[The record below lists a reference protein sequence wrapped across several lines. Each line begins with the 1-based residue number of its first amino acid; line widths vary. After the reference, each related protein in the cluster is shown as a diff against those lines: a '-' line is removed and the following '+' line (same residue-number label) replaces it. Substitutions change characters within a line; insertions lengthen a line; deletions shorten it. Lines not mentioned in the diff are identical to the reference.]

1 MTTTQ
6 STEVPTKAAIPPATS
21 TAVRVQNAVI
31 KYGFIFVTV
40 ALFAYFALSEGSFRE
55 SATLL
60 DTLRYVSVAAILG
73 LGVTLTMAVGGM
85 DMSVGA
91 VAGLGVSVAA
101 HTMVVLNQVGAV
113 AILAVIAAG
122 ALAGLL
128 NALLIVVLKI
138 PDMLATL
145 GTMFVIQGTKLILV
159 DGQSITPGMT
169 LDDGT
174 TAPGKFTDGFLR
186 IDRGTV
192 LGIPISVL
200 IFGALTIA
208 AWVFLA
214 RTRWGR
220 VLYAIGAN
228 PEASRLAGIRVGAYR
243 ALAYVLSGV
252 LASIGGLI
260 LASRIGHLATAGGGR
275 GGPRRHLRPRPGPPQ
290 RLGHG
295 PRRRPHRHHHHRPDH
310 QGPAVL
316 HPGRRRGRGPH
327 PRPGLQLHPVQA
339 PYRIRKFEEFVR
351 WATASWRPT
360 TSPATCA
367 SGGTGTTGP
376 TSASARCRTAT

>member
-1 MTTTQ
+1 MTTTR
-6 STEVPTKAAIPPATS
+6 STPVKTAAPSPLAAGPRI
-21 TAVRVQNAVI
+21 QNAVI

-40 ALFAYFALSEGSFRE
+40 TLFAYFALSEPSFRE
-55 SATLL
+55 AATLL

-91 VAGLGVSVAA
+91 VAGLGVTVAA
-101 HTMVVLNQVGAV
+101 KTMVTYNQVGTV
-113 AILAVIAAG
+113 AILAVVAAG
-122 ALAGLL
+122 ALVGLL

-145 GTMFVIQGTKLILV
+145 GTLFVIQGTKLVLV

-169 LDDGT
+169 RSDGT
-174 TAPGKFTDGFLR
+174 TAPGRFTEGFLR

-192 LGIPISVL
+192 LGIPLSVL
-200 IFGALTIA
+200 IFGVLTVV

-228 PEASRLAGIRVGAYR
+228 PEAARLAGIRVGAYR

-252 LASIGGLI
+252 LASTGGLI
-260 LASRIGHLATAGGGR
+260 LASRIGQGDVSAGTSQLLEAVAVALVGTSVLGR
-275 GGPRRHLRPRPGPPQ
+275 GRPNVWGTA
-290 RLGHG
+290 LG
-295 PRRRPHRHHHHRPDH
+295 
-310 QGPAVL
+310 AVL
-316 HPGRRRGRGPH
+316 IG
-327 PRPGLQLHPVQA
+327 
-339 PYRIRKFEEFVR
+339 II
-351 WATASWRPT
+351 
-360 TSPATCA
+360 
-367 SGGTGTTGP
+367 TTGLTIKGLP
-376 TSASARCRTAT
+376 YYTQDVVEGAVLILALVFSFTLSKRRTA

>member
-1 MTTTQ
+1 MTTTR
-6 STEVPTKAAIPPATS
+6 STPVKTAALSPLAAGPRI
-21 TAVRVQNAVI
+21 QNAVI

-40 ALFAYFALSEGSFRE
+40 TLFAYFALSEPSFRE
-55 SATLL
+55 AATLL

-91 VAGLGVSVAA
+91 VAGLGVTVAA
-101 HTMVVLNQVGAV
+101 KTMVTYNQVGTV
-113 AILAVIAAG
+113 AILAVVVAG

-128 NALLIVVLKI
+128 NALLIVGLKI

-169 LDDGT
+169 QSDGT
-174 TAPGKFTDGFLR
+174 TAPGSFTEGFLR

-192 LGIPISVL
+192 LGIPVSVL
-200 IFGALTIA
+200 IFGALTVA

-214 RTRWGR
+214 RTCWGR

-252 LASIGGLI
+252 LASTGGLI
-260 LASRIGHLATAGGGR
+260 LASRIGQGDVSAGTSQLLEAVAVALVGTSVLGR
-275 GGPRRHLRPRPGPPQ
+275 GRPNVWGTA
-290 RLGHG
+290 LG
-295 PRRRPHRHHHHRPDH
+295 
-310 QGPAVL
+310 AVL
-316 HPGRRRGRGPH
+316 IG
-327 PRPGLQLHPVQA
+327 
-339 PYRIRKFEEFVR
+339 II
-351 WATASWRPT
+351 
-360 TSPATCA
+360 
-367 SGGTGTTGP
+367 TTGLTIKGLP
-376 TSASARCRTAT
+376 YYTQDVVEGAVLILALVFSFTLSKRRTA

>member
-1 MTTTQ
+1 MTTQQ
-6 STEVPTKAAIPPATS
+6 STEVPVKAALPPAAG

-40 ALFAYFALSEGSFRE
+40 ALFLYFALSEGSFRE

-101 HTMVVLNQVGAV
+101 QTMVIHNQIGPV
-113 AILAVIAAG
+113 AIIAVLAAG

-145 GTMFVIQGTKLILV
+145 GTMFVIQGGKLILV

-169 LDDGT
+169 MSDGS
-174 TAPGKFTDGFLR
+174 TAPGKFTADFLK

-192 LGIPISVL
+192 LGIPVSVL
-200 IFGALTIA
+200 IFGGLTVA

-220 VLYAIGAN
+220 ILYAIGAN

-243 ALAYVLSGV
+243 ALAYVISGV
-252 LASIGGLI
+252 LASVGGLI
-260 LASRIGHLATAGGGR
+260 LASRIGQGDVSAGTSQLLEAVAVALVGTSVLGR
-275 GGPRRHLRPRPGPPQ
+275 GRPNVWGTA
-290 RLGHG
+290 LG
-295 PRRRPHRHHHHRPDH
+295 
-310 QGPAVL
+310 AVL
-316 HPGRRRGRGPH
+316 IG
-327 PRPGLQLHPVQA
+327 
-339 PYRIRKFEEFVR
+339 II
-351 WATASWRPT
+351 
-360 TSPATCA
+360 
-367 SGGTGTTGP
+367 TTGLTIKGLP
-376 TSASARCRTAT
+376 YYTQDVVEGAVLILALVFSFTLSKRRTA

>member
-6 STEVPTKAAIPPATS
+6 SAPAKTATPSTLAAAGPRI
-21 TAVRVQNAVI
+21 QNAVI

-40 ALFAYFALSEGSFRE
+40 TLFTYFALSEPSFRD

-91 VAGLGVSVAA
+91 VAGLGVTVAA
-101 HTMVVLNQVGAV
+101 KTMVTYNQVGVV
-113 AILAVIAAG
+113 AIIAVIVAG

-169 LDDGT
+169 QSDGT
-174 TAPGKFTDGFLR
+174 TAPGRFTEGFLR
-186 IDRGTV
+186 IDRGAI
-192 LGIPISVL
+192 LGIPISVV
-200 IFGALTIA
+200 IFGALTVI

-260 LASRIGHLATAGGGR
+260 LAARIGQGDVSAGTSQLLEAVAVALVGTSVLGR
-275 GGPRRHLRPRPGPPQ
+275 GRPNVWGTA
-290 RLGHG
+290 LG
-295 PRRRPHRHHHHRPDH
+295 
-310 QGPAVL
+310 AVL
-316 HPGRRRGRGPH
+316 IG
-327 PRPGLQLHPVQA
+327 
-339 PYRIRKFEEFVR
+339 II
-351 WATASWRPT
+351 
-360 TSPATCA
+360 
-367 SGGTGTTGP
+367 TTGLTIKGLP
-376 TSASARCRTAT
+376 YYTQDVVEGAVLILALIFSFTLSKRRTA

>member
-6 STEVPTKAAIPPATS
+6 SPEAAPKATAAPAVS
-21 TAVRVQNAVI
+21 TAVLVQNAVI

-40 ALFAYFALSEGSFRE
+40 ALFLYFALSEGSFRE

-91 VAGLGVSVAA
+91 VAGLGVTVAA
-101 HTMVVLNQVGAV
+101 KTMVTYNQVGTV

-128 NALLIVVLKI
+128 NALLIVVMKI

-159 DGQSITPGMT
+159 DGQSISAGMT
-169 LDDGT
+169 QSDGT

-186 IDRGTV
+186 IDRGTL
-192 LGIPISVL
+192 LGIPVSVV
-200 IFGALTIA
+200 IFGALTVV

-260 LASRIGHLATAGGGR
+260 LASRIGQGDVSAGTSQLLEAVAVALVGTSVLGR
-275 GGPRRHLRPRPGPPQ
+275 GRPNVWGTA
-290 RLGHG
+290 LG
-295 PRRRPHRHHHHRPDH
+295 
-310 QGPAVL
+310 AVL
-316 HPGRRRGRGPH
+316 IG
-327 PRPGLQLHPVQA
+327 
-339 PYRIRKFEEFVR
+339 II
-351 WATASWRPT
+351 
-360 TSPATCA
+360 
-367 SGGTGTTGP
+367 TTGLTIKGLP
-376 TSASARCRTAT
+376 YYTQDVVEGAVLILALVFSFTLSKRRTA

>member
-6 STEVPTKAAIPPATS
+6 SAPAKTATPSTPAAAGPRI
-21 TAVRVQNAVI
+21 QNAVI

-40 ALFAYFALSEGSFRE
+40 TLFTYFALSEPSFRD

-91 VAGLGVSVAA
+91 VAGLGVTVAA
-101 HTMVVLNQVGAV
+101 KTMVTYNQVGVV
-113 AILAVIAAG
+113 AIIAVIVAG

-169 LDDGT
+169 QSDGT
-174 TAPGKFTDGFLR
+174 TAPGRFTEGFLR
-186 IDRGTV
+186 IDRGTI
-192 LGIPISVL
+192 LGIPISVV
-200 IFGALTIA
+200 IFGALTVV

-260 LASRIGHLATAGGGR
+260 LAARIGQGDVSAGTSQLLEAVAVALVGTSVLGR
-275 GGPRRHLRPRPGPPQ
+275 GRPNVWGTA
-290 RLGHG
+290 LG
-295 PRRRPHRHHHHRPDH
+295 
-310 QGPAVL
+310 AVL
-316 HPGRRRGRGPH
+316 IG
-327 PRPGLQLHPVQA
+327 
-339 PYRIRKFEEFVR
+339 II
-351 WATASWRPT
+351 
-360 TSPATCA
+360 
-367 SGGTGTTGP
+367 TTGLTIKGLP
-376 TSASARCRTAT
+376 YYTQDVVEGAVLILALVFSFTLSKRRTA

>member
-6 STEVPTKAAIPPATS
+6 SSEAAPKALAPPAVS
-21 TAVRVQNAVI
+21 TAVLVQNAVI

-40 ALFAYFALSEGSFRE
+40 ALFLYFALSEGSFRE
-55 SATLL
+55 SATML

-91 VAGLGVSVAA
+91 VAGLGVTVAA
-101 HTMVVLNQVGAV
+101 KTMVTYNQVGTV

-128 NALLIVVLKI
+128 NALLIVVMKI

-159 DGQSITPGMT
+159 DGQSISAGMT
-169 LDDGT
+169 ESDGS

-186 IDRGTV
+186 IDRGTL

-200 IFGALTIA
+200 IFGALTVI

-220 VLYAIGAN
+220 ILYAIGAN

-260 LASRIGHLATAGGGR
+260 LASRIGQGDVSAGTSQLLEAVAVALVGTSVLGR
-275 GGPRRHLRPRPGPPQ
+275 GRPNVWGTAI
-290 RLGHG
+290 G
-295 PRRRPHRHHHHRPDH
+295 
-310 QGPAVL
+310 AVL
-316 HPGRRRGRGPH
+316 IG
-327 PRPGLQLHPVQA
+327 
-339 PYRIRKFEEFVR
+339 II
-351 WATASWRPT
+351 
-360 TSPATCA
+360 
-367 SGGTGTTGP
+367 TTGLTIKGLP
-376 TSASARCRTAT
+376 YYTQDVVEGAVLILALVFSFTLSKRRTA

>member
-6 STEVPTKAAIPPATS
+6 STTVPTAAPSVPA
-21 TAVRVQNAVI
+21 VGHRIQNAVI

-40 ALFAYFALSEGSFRE
+40 TLFAYFAISEPSFRD

-60 DTLRYVSVAAILG
+60 DTLRYVSVAAVLG

-91 VAGLGVSVAA
+91 VAGLGVTVAA
-101 HTMVVLNQVGAV
+101 KTMVTYNQVGTV
-113 AILAVIAAG
+113 AILAVVAAG

-169 LDDGT
+169 QSDGT
-174 TAPGKFTDGFLR
+174 TAPGRFTEGFLR
-186 IDRGTV
+186 IDRGTF
-192 LGIPISVL
+192 LGVPVSVL
-200 IFGALTIA
+200 IFGALTVV

-228 PEASRLAGIRVGAYR
+228 PEAARLAGIRVGAYR

-252 LASIGGLI
+252 LASVGGLI
-260 LASRIGHLATAGGGR
+260 LASRIGQGDVSAGTSQLLEAVAVALVGTSVLGR
-275 GGPRRHLRPRPGPPQ
+275 GRPNVWGTA
-290 RLGHG
+290 LG
-295 PRRRPHRHHHHRPDH
+295 
-310 QGPAVL
+310 AVL
-316 HPGRRRGRGPH
+316 IG
-327 PRPGLQLHPVQA
+327 
-339 PYRIRKFEEFVR
+339 II
-351 WATASWRPT
+351 
-360 TSPATCA
+360 
-367 SGGTGTTGP
+367 TTGLTIEGLP
-376 TSASARCRTAT
+376 YYTQDVVEGAVLILALVFSFTLSKRRTA

>member
-6 STEVPTKAAIPPATS
+6 SPEAAPKAAAPAVS
-21 TAVRVQNAVI
+21 TAVLVQNAVI

-40 ALFAYFALSEGSFRE
+40 ALFLYFALSEGSFRE

-73 LGVTLTMAVGGM
+73 LGVTVTMAVGGM

-91 VAGLGVSVAA
+91 VAGLGVTVAA
-101 HTMVVLNQVGAV
+101 KTMVTYNQVGTV

-128 NALLIVVLKI
+128 NALLIVVMKI

-159 DGQSITPGMT
+159 DGQSISAGMT
-169 LDDGT
+169 QSDGT

-186 IDRGTV
+186 IDRGTM

-200 IFGALTIA
+200 IFGALTVI

-260 LASRIGHLATAGGGR
+260 LASRIGQGDVSAGTSQLLEAVAVALVGTSVLGR
-275 GGPRRHLRPRPGPPQ
+275 GRPNVWGTA
-290 RLGHG
+290 LG
-295 PRRRPHRHHHHRPDH
+295 
-310 QGPAVL
+310 AVL
-316 HPGRRRGRGPH
+316 IG
-327 PRPGLQLHPVQA
+327 
-339 PYRIRKFEEFVR
+339 II
-351 WATASWRPT
+351 
-360 TSPATCA
+360 
-367 SGGTGTTGP
+367 TTGLTIKGLP
-376 TSASARCRTAT
+376 YYTQDVVEGAVLILALVFSFTLSKRRTA

>member
-6 STEVPTKAAIPPATS
+6 STPVRAATPSAPA
-21 TAVRVQNAVI
+21 VGHRIQNAVI

-40 ALFAYFALSEGSFRE
+40 TLFAYFAISEPSFRD

-85 DMSVGA
+85 DMSVGS
-91 VAGLGVSVAA
+91 VAGLGVTVAA
-101 HTMVVLNQVGAV
+101 KTMVTYNQVGMV
-113 AILAVIAAG
+113 AILAVVAAG
-122 ALAGLL
+122 ALVGLL

-145 GTMFVIQGTKLILV
+145 GTLFVIQGTKLVLV

-169 LDDGT
+169 QSDGT
-174 TAPGKFTDGFLR
+174 TAPGRFTAGFLR
-186 IDRGTV
+186 IDRGTI

-200 IFGALTIA
+200 IFGGLTVI

-252 LASIGGLI
+252 LASTGGLI
-260 LASRIGHLATAGGGR
+260 LASRIGQGDVSAGTSQLLEAVAVALVGTSVLGR
-275 GGPRRHLRPRPGPPQ
+275 GRPNVWGTA
-290 RLGHG
+290 LG
-295 PRRRPHRHHHHRPDH
+295 
-310 QGPAVL
+310 AVL
-316 HPGRRRGRGPH
+316 IG
-327 PRPGLQLHPVQA
+327 
-339 PYRIRKFEEFVR
+339 II
-351 WATASWRPT
+351 
-360 TSPATCA
+360 
-367 SGGTGTTGP
+367 TTGLTIKGLP
-376 TSASARCRTAT
+376 YYTQDVVEGAVLILALVFSFTLSKRRTA

>member
-6 STEVPTKAAIPPATS
+6 STPARAATPSAPAVGHRIQS
-21 TAVRVQNAVI
+21 AVI
-31 KYGFIFVTV
+31 KYGFVFVTV
-40 ALFAYFALSEGSFRE
+40 TLFTYFAISEPSFRD

-91 VAGLGVSVAA
+91 VAGLGVTVAA
-101 HTMVVLNQVGAV
+101 KTMVTYNQVGTV
-113 AILAVIAAG
+113 AILAVVAAG

-169 LDDGT
+169 RSDGT
-174 TAPGKFTDGFLR
+174 TAPGRFTEGFLR
-186 IDRGTV
+186 IDRGTL
-192 LGIPISVL
+192 LGVPVSVL
-200 IFGALTIA
+200 IFGALTVV

-260 LASRIGHLATAGGGR
+260 LASRIGQGDVSAGTSQLLEAVAVALVGTSVLGR
-275 GGPRRHLRPRPGPPQ
+275 GRPNVWGTA
-290 RLGHG
+290 LG
-295 PRRRPHRHHHHRPDH
+295 
-310 QGPAVL
+310 AVL
-316 HPGRRRGRGPH
+316 IG
-327 PRPGLQLHPVQA
+327 
-339 PYRIRKFEEFVR
+339 II
-351 WATASWRPT
+351 
-360 TSPATCA
+360 
-367 SGGTGTTGP
+367 TTGLTIKGLP
-376 TSASARCRTAT
+376 YYTQDVVEGAVLILALVFSFTLSKRRTA

>member
-6 STEVPTKAAIPPATS
+6 SAAPAKTATPS
-21 TAVRVQNAVI
+21 TRAAAGPRIQNAVI

-40 ALFAYFALSEGSFRE
+40 TLFAYFALSEPSFRD
-55 SATLL
+55 SATIL

-91 VAGLGVSVAA
+91 VAGLGVTVAA
-101 HTMVVLNQVGAV
+101 KTMVTYNQVGVV
-113 AILAVIAAG
+113 AIIAVIVAG

-169 LDDGT
+169 QSDGT
-174 TAPGKFTDGFLR
+174 TAPGRFTDGFLR
-186 IDRGTV
+186 IDRGTI
-192 LGIPISVL
+192 LGIPVSVV
-200 IFGALTIA
+200 IFGALTVV
-208 AWVFLA
+208 AWIFLA

-260 LASRIGHLATAGGGR
+260 LAARIGQGDVSAGTSQLLEAVAVALVGTSVLGR
-275 GGPRRHLRPRPGPPQ
+275 GRPNVWGTA
-290 RLGHG
+290 LG
-295 PRRRPHRHHHHRPDH
+295 
-310 QGPAVL
+310 AVL
-316 HPGRRRGRGPH
+316 IG
-327 PRPGLQLHPVQA
+327 
-339 PYRIRKFEEFVR
+339 II
-351 WATASWRPT
+351 
-360 TSPATCA
+360 
-367 SGGTGTTGP
+367 TTGLTIKGLP
-376 TSASARCRTAT
+376 YYTQDVVEGAVLILALVFSFTLSKRRTA

>member
-6 STEVPTKAAIPPATS
+6 SAPVKTATPSTPAIGP
-21 TAVRVQNAVI
+21 RIQNAVI

-40 ALFAYFALSEGSFRE
+40 TLFAYFALSEPSFRD

-91 VAGLGVSVAA
+91 VAGLGVTVAA
-101 HTMVVLNQVGAV
+101 KTMVTYNQVGVV
-113 AILAVIAAG
+113 AIIAVIVAG

-128 NALLIVVLKI
+128 NALLIVGLKI

-169 LDDGT
+169 QSDGT
-174 TAPGKFTDGFLR
+174 TAPGRFTEGFLR
-186 IDRGTV
+186 IDRGTI
-192 LGIPISVL
+192 LGIPVSVVV
-200 IFGALTIA
+200 FGVLTVV

-252 LASIGGLI
+252 LASVGGLI
-260 LASRIGHLATAGGGR
+260 LAARIGQGDVSAGTSQLLEAVAVALVGTSVLGR
-275 GGPRRHLRPRPGPPQ
+275 GRPNVWGTA
-290 RLGHG
+290 LG
-295 PRRRPHRHHHHRPDH
+295 
-310 QGPAVL
+310 AVL
-316 HPGRRRGRGPH
+316 IG
-327 PRPGLQLHPVQA
+327 
-339 PYRIRKFEEFVR
+339 II
-351 WATASWRPT
+351 
-360 TSPATCA
+360 
-367 SGGTGTTGP
+367 TTGLTIKGLP
-376 TSASARCRTAT
+376 YYTQDVVEGAVLILALVFSFTLSKRRTA

>member
-6 STEVPTKAAIPPATS
+6 SPEAPTKTATPRRAP
-21 TAVRVQNAVI
+21 TAVLVQNAVI
-31 KYGFIFVTV
+31 QYGFVFVTV
-40 ALFAYFALSEGSFRE
+40 TLFAYFALSEPSFRE
-55 SATLL
+55 AATLL

-91 VAGLGVSVAA
+91 VAGLGVTVAA
-101 HTMVVLNQVGAV
+101 KTMVTYNQVGTV

-128 NALLIVVLKI
+128 NALLIVVMKI

-159 DGQSITPGMT
+159 DGQSISAGMT
-169 LDDGT
+169 QSDGT
-174 TAPGKFTDGFLR
+174 TAPGRFTAGFLR
-186 IDRGTV
+186 IDRGTL
-192 LGIPISVL
+192 LGVPVSVL
-200 IFGALTIA
+200 IFGALTVV

-252 LASIGGLI
+252 LASVGGLI
-260 LASRIGHLATAGGGR
+260 LASRIGQGDVSAGTSQLLEAVAVALVGTSVLGR
-275 GGPRRHLRPRPGPPQ
+275 GRPNVWGTA
-290 RLGHG
+290 LG
-295 PRRRPHRHHHHRPDH
+295 
-310 QGPAVL
+310 AVL
-316 HPGRRRGRGPH
+316 IG
-327 PRPGLQLHPVQA
+327 
-339 PYRIRKFEEFVR
+339 II
-351 WATASWRPT
+351 
-360 TSPATCA
+360 
-367 SGGTGTTGP
+367 TTGLTIKGLP
-376 TSASARCRTAT
+376 YYTQDVVEGAVLILALVFSFTLSKRRTA

>member
-1 MTTTQ
+1 MTTTH
-6 STEVPTKAAIPPATS
+6 STEVPTKAALPPATS
-21 TAVRVQNAVI
+21 TAVRVQNVVI
-31 KYGFIFVTV
+31 KYGFILVTV
-40 ALFAYFALSEGSFRE
+40 VLFLYFALSEGSFRE

-101 HTMVVLNQVGAV
+101 QTMVVHNQVGTV
-113 AILAVIAAG
+113 AILAVLAAG

-145 GTMFVIQGTKLILV
+145 GTMFVIQGGKLILV

-169 LDDGT
+169 MSDGS
-174 TAPGKFTDGFLR
+174 TAPGRFTDGFLR

-192 LGIPISVL
+192 LGVPVSVL
-200 IFGALTIA
+200 IFGGLTVL

-220 VLYAIGAN
+220 ILYAIGAN

-243 ALAYVLSGV
+243 ALAYVISGV
-252 LASIGGLI
+252 LASVGGLI
-260 LASRIGHLATAGGGR
+260 LASRIGQGDVSAGTSQLLEAVAVALVGTSVLGR
-275 GGPRRHLRPRPGPPQ
+275 GRPNVWGTA
-290 RLGHG
+290 LG
-295 PRRRPHRHHHHRPDH
+295 
-310 QGPAVL
+310 AVL
-316 HPGRRRGRGPH
+316 IG
-327 PRPGLQLHPVQA
+327 
-339 PYRIRKFEEFVR
+339 II
-351 WATASWRPT
+351 
-360 TSPATCA
+360 
-367 SGGTGTTGP
+367 TTGLTIKGLP
-376 TSASARCRTAT
+376 YYTQDVVEGAVLILALVFSFTLSKRRTS

>member
-6 STEVPTKAAIPPATS
+6 STEVPTKAAIRPAAG

-40 ALFAYFALSEGSFRE
+40 ALFLYFALSEGSFRE

-101 HTMVVLNQVGAV
+101 QTMVVFNQVGTV
-113 AILAVIAAG
+113 AILAVLVAG

-145 GTMFVIQGTKLILV
+145 GTMFVIQGSKLILV

-169 LDDGT
+169 MSDGS
-174 TAPGKFTDGFLR
+174 TAPGRFTDGFLK

-192 LGIPISVL
+192 LGTPISVL
-200 IFGALTIA
+200 IFGGLTIA

-243 ALAYVLSGV
+243 ALAYVISGV
-252 LASIGGLI
+252 LASVGGLI
-260 LASRIGHLATAGGGR
+260 LASRIGQGDVSAGTSQLLEAVAVALVGTSVLGR
-275 GGPRRHLRPRPGPPQ
+275 GRPNVWGTA
-290 RLGHG
+290 LG
-295 PRRRPHRHHHHRPDH
+295 
-310 QGPAVL
+310 AVL
-316 HPGRRRGRGPH
+316 IG
-327 PRPGLQLHPVQA
+327 
-339 PYRIRKFEEFVR
+339 II
-351 WATASWRPT
+351 
-360 TSPATCA
+360 
-367 SGGTGTTGP
+367 TTGLTIKGLP
-376 TSASARCRTAT
+376 YYTQDVVEGAVLILALVFSFTLSKRRTA

>member
-1 MTTTQ
+1 MTTTKSAAPAKTAPP
-6 STEVPTKAAIPPATS
+6 STLVAAAGPRI
-21 TAVRVQNAVI
+21 QNAVI

-40 ALFAYFALSEGSFRE
+40 TLFAYFALSEPSFRD

-91 VAGLGVSVAA
+91 VAGLGVTVAA
-101 HTMVVLNQVGAV
+101 KTMVTYNQVGVV
-113 AILAVIAAG
+113 AIVAVIVAG

-169 LDDGT
+169 QSDGT
-174 TAPGKFTDGFLR
+174 TAPGKFTEGFLR
-186 IDRGTV
+186 IDRGTI
-192 LGIPISVL
+192 LGIPVSVV
-200 IFGALTIA
+200 IFGALTVL

-260 LASRIGHLATAGGGR
+260 LAARIGQGDVSAGTSQLLEAVAVALVGTSVLGSGRPNVWGTA
-275 GGPRRHLRPRPGPPQ
+275 
-290 RLGHG
+290 LG
-295 PRRRPHRHHHHRPDH
+295 
-310 QGPAVL
+310 AVL
-316 HPGRRRGRGPH
+316 IG
-327 PRPGLQLHPVQA
+327 
-339 PYRIRKFEEFVR
+339 II
-351 WATASWRPT
+351 
-360 TSPATCA
+360 
-367 SGGTGTTGP
+367 TTGLTIKGLP
-376 TSASARCRTAT
+376 YYTQDVVEGAVLILALVFSFTLSKRRTA

>member
-6 STEVPTKAAIPPATS
+6 SSEAAPKALAPPAVS
-21 TAVRVQNAVI
+21 TAVLVQNAVI

-40 ALFAYFALSEGSFRE
+40 ALFLYFALSEGSFRE
-55 SATLL
+55 SATML

-73 LGVTLTMAVGGM
+73 LGVTVTMAVGGM

-91 VAGLGVSVAA
+91 VAGLGVTVAA
-101 HTMVVLNQVGAV
+101 KTMVTYNQVGTV

-128 NALLIVVLKI
+128 NALLIVVMKI

-159 DGQSITPGMT
+159 DGQSISAGMT
-169 LDDGT
+169 ESDGS

-186 IDRGTV
+186 IDRGTM

-200 IFGALTIA
+200 IFGALTVI

-260 LASRIGHLATAGGGR
+260 LASRIGQGDVSAGTSQLLEAVAVALVGTSVLGR
-275 GGPRRHLRPRPGPPQ
+275 GRPNVWGTA
-290 RLGHG
+290 LG
-295 PRRRPHRHHHHRPDH
+295 
-310 QGPAVL
+310 AVL
-316 HPGRRRGRGPH
+316 IG
-327 PRPGLQLHPVQA
+327 
-339 PYRIRKFEEFVR
+339 II
-351 WATASWRPT
+351 
-360 TSPATCA
+360 
-367 SGGTGTTGP
+367 TTGLTIKGLP
-376 TSASARCRTAT
+376 YYTQDVVEGAVLILALVFSFTLSKRRTA

>member
-6 STEVPTKAAIPPATS
+6 TTGTPAT
-21 TAVRVQNAVI
+21 TAPRPATPTAARVQNAVI

-40 ALFAYFALSEGSFRE
+40 GLFLYFALSEGTFRE

-101 HTMVVLNQVGAV
+101 QTMVVHNQVGTV
-113 AILAVIAAG
+113 AIVAVLAAG

-145 GTMFVIQGTKLILV
+145 GVMFVIQGGKLILV
-159 DGQSITPGMT
+159 DGQSVTPGMT
-169 LDDGT
+169 MPDGT
-174 TAPGKFTDGFLR
+174 TAPGKFTAGFLR

-192 LGIPISVL
+192 LGIPVSVL
-200 IFGALTIA
+200 IFGALTVA
-208 AWVFLA
+208 AWIFLA

-228 PEASRLAGIRVGAYR
+228 AEASRLAGIRVGAYR
-243 ALAYVLSGV
+243 ALAYVISGV
-252 LASIGGLI
+252 LASVGGLI
-260 LASRIGHLATAGGGR
+260 LASRIGQGDVSAGTSQLLEAVAVALVGTSVLGR
-275 GGPRRHLRPRPGPPQ
+275 GRPNVWGTA
-290 RLGHG
+290 LG
-295 PRRRPHRHHHHRPDH
+295 
-310 QGPAVL
+310 AVL
-316 HPGRRRGRGPH
+316 IG
-327 PRPGLQLHPVQA
+327 
-339 PYRIRKFEEFVR
+339 II
-351 WATASWRPT
+351 
-360 TSPATCA
+360 
-367 SGGTGTTGP
+367 TTGLTIKGLP
-376 TSASARCRTAT
+376 YYTQDVVEGAVLILALVFSFTLSKRRTA

>member
-6 STEVPTKAAIPPATS
+6 STEVPTKAAIRPATS

-40 ALFAYFALSEGSFRE
+40 ALFLYFALSEGSFRE

-101 HTMVVLNQVGAV
+101 QTMVVFNQVGTV
-113 AILAVIAAG
+113 AILAVLVAG

-145 GTMFVIQGTKLILV
+145 GTMFVIQGSKLILV

-169 LDDGT
+169 MPDGS
-174 TAPGKFTDGFLR
+174 TAPGRFTDGFLK

-200 IFGALTIA
+200 IFGGLTIA

-228 PEASRLAGIRVGAYR
+228 PEAARLAGIRVGAYR
-243 ALAYVLSGV
+243 SLAYVISGV
-252 LASIGGLI
+252 LASVGGLI
-260 LASRIGHLATAGGGR
+260 LASRIGQGDVSAGTSQLLEAVAVALVGTSVLGR
-275 GGPRRHLRPRPGPPQ
+275 GRPNVWGTA
-290 RLGHG
+290 LG
-295 PRRRPHRHHHHRPDH
+295 
-310 QGPAVL
+310 AVL
-316 HPGRRRGRGPH
+316 IG
-327 PRPGLQLHPVQA
+327 
-339 PYRIRKFEEFVR
+339 II
-351 WATASWRPT
+351 
-360 TSPATCA
+360 
-367 SGGTGTTGP
+367 TTGLTIKGLP
-376 TSASARCRTAT
+376 YYTQDVVEGAVLILALVFSFTLSKRRTA

>member
-6 STEVPTKAAIPPATS
+6 SAPAKTATPSPLAAGPRIQS
-21 TAVRVQNAVI
+21 AVI

-40 ALFAYFALSEGSFRE
+40 TLFAYFAISEPSFRD

-91 VAGLGVSVAA
+91 VAGLGVTVAA
-101 HTMVVLNQVGAV
+101 KTMVSYNQVGVV

-169 LDDGT
+169 QSDGT
-174 TAPGKFTDGFLR
+174 TAPGRFTEGFLR
-186 IDRGTV
+186 IDRGTL
-192 LGIPISVL
+192 LGIPVSVL
-200 IFGALTIA
+200 IFGGLTVI

-228 PEASRLAGIRVGAYR
+228 PEAARLAGIRVGAYR

-260 LASRIGHLATAGGGR
+260 LAARIGQGDVSAGTSQLLEAVAVALVGTSVLGR
-275 GGPRRHLRPRPGPPQ
+275 GRPNVWGTA
-290 RLGHG
+290 LG
-295 PRRRPHRHHHHRPDH
+295 
-310 QGPAVL
+310 AVL
-316 HPGRRRGRGPH
+316 IG
-327 PRPGLQLHPVQA
+327 
-339 PYRIRKFEEFVR
+339 II
-351 WATASWRPT
+351 
-360 TSPATCA
+360 
-367 SGGTGTTGP
+367 TTGLTIKGLP
-376 TSASARCRTAT
+376 YYTQDVVEGAVLILALVFSFTLSKRRTA

>member
-6 STEVPTKAAIPPATS
+6 SAPVKTATPSTPAAGPRI
-21 TAVRVQNAVI
+21 QNAVI

-40 ALFAYFALSEGSFRE
+40 TLFTYFALSEPSFRD

-91 VAGLGVSVAA
+91 VAGLGVTVAA
-101 HTMVVLNQVGAV
+101 KTMVTYNQVGAV
-113 AILAVIAAG
+113 AIIAVIVAG

-128 NALLIVVLKI
+128 NALLIVGLKI

-169 LDDGT
+169 QSDGT
-174 TAPGKFTDGFLR
+174 TAPGRFTEGFLR
-186 IDRGTV
+186 IDRGTF
-192 LGIPISVL
+192 LGIPVSVV
-200 IFGALTIA
+200 IFGVLTVV

-252 LASIGGLI
+252 LASVGGLI
-260 LASRIGHLATAGGGR
+260 LAARIGQGDVSAGTSQLLEAVAVALVGTSVLGR
-275 GGPRRHLRPRPGPPQ
+275 GRPNVWGAA
-290 RLGHG
+290 LG
-295 PRRRPHRHHHHRPDH
+295 
-310 QGPAVL
+310 AVL
-316 HPGRRRGRGPH
+316 IG
-327 PRPGLQLHPVQA
+327 
-339 PYRIRKFEEFVR
+339 II
-351 WATASWRPT
+351 
-360 TSPATCA
+360 
-367 SGGTGTTGP
+367 TTGLTIKGLP
-376 TSASARCRTAT
+376 YYTQDVVEGAVLILALVFSFTLSKRRTA

>member
-6 STEVPTKAAIPPATS
+6 SAPAKTATPSTLAAGP
-21 TAVRVQNAVI
+21 RVQNAVI

-40 ALFAYFALSEGSFRE
+40 TLFAYFALSEPSFRD

-91 VAGLGVSVAA
+91 VAGLGVTVAA
-101 HTMVVLNQVGAV
+101 KTMVTYNQVGVV
-113 AILAVIAAG
+113 AIVAVIVAG

-169 LDDGT
+169 QSDGT
-174 TAPGKFTDGFLR
+174 TAPGKFTEGFLR
-186 IDRGTV
+186 IDRGTI
-192 LGIPISVL
+192 LGIPVSVV
-200 IFGALTIA
+200 IFGALTVI

-260 LASRIGHLATAGGGR
+260 LAARIGQGDVSAGTSQLLEAVAVALVGTSVLGR
-275 GGPRRHLRPRPGPPQ
+275 GRPNVWGTA
-290 RLGHG
+290 LG
-295 PRRRPHRHHHHRPDH
+295 
-310 QGPAVL
+310 AVL
-316 HPGRRRGRGPH
+316 IG
-327 PRPGLQLHPVQA
+327 
-339 PYRIRKFEEFVR
+339 II
-351 WATASWRPT
+351 
-360 TSPATCA
+360 
-367 SGGTGTTGP
+367 TTGLTIKGLP
-376 TSASARCRTAT
+376 YYTQDVVEGAVLILALVFSFTLSKRRTA

>member
-6 STEVPTKAAIPPATS
+6 STSAPTAAPSAPA
-21 TAVRVQNAVI
+21 VGHRIQNAVI

-40 ALFAYFALSEGSFRE
+40 TLFAYFAISEPSFRD

-60 DTLRYVSVAAILG
+60 DTLRYVSVAAVLG

-91 VAGLGVSVAA
+91 VAGLGVTVAA
-101 HTMVVLNQVGAV
+101 KTMVTYNQVGTV
-113 AILAVIAAG
+113 AILAVVAAG

-169 LDDGT
+169 QSDGT
-174 TAPGKFTDGFLR
+174 TAPGRFTEGFLR
-186 IDRGTV
+186 IDRGTF
-192 LGIPISVL
+192 LGVPGSVL
-200 IFGALTIA
+200 IFGSLTVV

-260 LASRIGHLATAGGGR
+260 LASRIGQGDVSAGTSQLLEAVAVALVGTSVLGR
-275 GGPRRHLRPRPGPPQ
+275 GRPNVWGTA
-290 RLGHG
+290 LG
-295 PRRRPHRHHHHRPDH
+295 
-310 QGPAVL
+310 AVL
-316 HPGRRRGRGPH
+316 IG
-327 PRPGLQLHPVQA
+327 
-339 PYRIRKFEEFVR
+339 II
-351 WATASWRPT
+351 
-360 TSPATCA
+360 
-367 SGGTGTTGP
+367 TTGLTIEGLP
-376 TSASARCRTAT
+376 YYTQDVVEGAVLILALVFSFTLSKRRTV

>member
-6 STEVPTKAAIPPATS
+6 STEVPTKAAIRPATS
-21 TAVRVQNAVI
+21 PAVRVQNAVI

-40 ALFAYFALSEGSFRE
+40 VLFLYFALSEGSFRE

-101 HTMVVLNQVGAV
+101 QTMVVFNQVGTV
-113 AILAVIAAG
+113 AILAVLVAG

-145 GTMFVIQGTKLILV
+145 GTMFVIQGSKLILV

-169 LDDGT
+169 MSDGS
-174 TAPGKFTDGFLR
+174 TAPGRFTDGFLK

-200 IFGALTIA
+200 IFGGLTIA

-228 PEASRLAGIRVGAYR
+228 PEAARLAGIRVGAYR
-243 ALAYVLSGV
+243 SLAYVISGV
-252 LASIGGLI
+252 LASVGGLI
-260 LASRIGHLATAGGGR
+260 LASRIGQGDVSAGTSQLLEAVAVALVGTSVLGR
-275 GGPRRHLRPRPGPPQ
+275 GRPNVWGTA
-290 RLGHG
+290 LG
-295 PRRRPHRHHHHRPDH
+295 
-310 QGPAVL
+310 AVL
-316 HPGRRRGRGPH
+316 IG
-327 PRPGLQLHPVQA
+327 
-339 PYRIRKFEEFVR
+339 II
-351 WATASWRPT
+351 
-360 TSPATCA
+360 
-367 SGGTGTTGP
+367 TTGLTIKGLP
-376 TSASARCRTAT
+376 YYTQDVVEGAVLILALVFSFTLSKRRTA

>member
-1 MTTTQ
+1 MTTQQ

-40 ALFAYFALSEGSFRE
+40 ALFLYFAFSEGSFRE

-101 HTMVVLNQVGAV
+101 QTMVVQNQVGTV
-113 AILAVIAAG
+113 AILAVLVAG
-122 ALAGLL
+122 AVAGLL

-145 GTMFVIQGTKLILV
+145 GTMFVIQGSKLILV

-169 LDDGT
+169 MDDGS
-174 TAPGKFTDGFLR
+174 TAPGKFTAGFLK

-192 LGIPISVL
+192 AGIPVSVL
-200 IFGALTIA
+200 IFGGLTVV

-228 PEASRLAGIRVGAYR
+228 PEAARLAGIRVGAYR

-260 LASRIGHLATAGGGR
+260 LASRIGQGDVSAGTSQLLEAVAVALVGTSVLGR
-275 GGPRRHLRPRPGPPQ
+275 GRPNVWGTA
-290 RLGHG
+290 LG
-295 PRRRPHRHHHHRPDH
+295 
-310 QGPAVL
+310 AVL
-316 HPGRRRGRGPH
+316 IG
-327 PRPGLQLHPVQA
+327 
-339 PYRIRKFEEFVR
+339 II
-351 WATASWRPT
+351 
-360 TSPATCA
+360 
-367 SGGTGTTGP
+367 TTGLTIKGLP
-376 TSASARCRTAT
+376 YYTQDVVEGAVLILALVFSFTLSKRRTA

>member
-6 STEVPTKAAIPPATS
+6 SPEAVPKATGAPAVS
-21 TAVRVQNAVI
+21 TAVLVQNAVI

-40 ALFAYFALSEGSFRE
+40 ALFLYFALTEGSFRE

-91 VAGLGVSVAA
+91 VAGLGVTVAA
-101 HTMVVLNQVGAV
+101 KTMVTYNQVGTV

-128 NALLIVVLKI
+128 NALLIVVMKI

-159 DGQSITPGMT
+159 DGQSISAGMT
-169 LDDGT
+169 QSDGT
-174 TAPGKFTDGFLR
+174 TAPGKFTAGFLR
-186 IDRGTV
+186 IDRGT
-192 LGIPISVL
+192 LFGIPISVV
-200 IFGALTIA
+200 IFGALTVI

-260 LASRIGHLATAGGGR
+260 LASRIGQGDVSAGTSQLLEAVAVALVGTSVLGR
-275 GGPRRHLRPRPGPPQ
+275 GRPNVWGTA
-290 RLGHG
+290 LG
-295 PRRRPHRHHHHRPDH
+295 
-310 QGPAVL
+310 AVL
-316 HPGRRRGRGPH
+316 IG
-327 PRPGLQLHPVQA
+327 
-339 PYRIRKFEEFVR
+339 II
-351 WATASWRPT
+351 
-360 TSPATCA
+360 
-367 SGGTGTTGP
+367 TTGLTIKGLP
-376 TSASARCRTAT
+376 YYTQDVVEGAVLILALVFSFTLSKRRTA

>member
-6 STEVPTKAAIPPATS
+6 STEVPAKAAIPPATS

-40 ALFAYFALSEGSFRE
+40 ALFLYFALSEGSFRE

-101 HTMVVLNQVGAV
+101 HTMVVLNQVGTV

-145 GTMFVIQGTKLILV
+145 GTMFVIQGAKLILV

-169 LDDGT
+169 MSDGT
-174 TAPGKFTDGFLR
+174 TAPGRFTDGFLR

-200 IFGALTIA
+200 IFGALTVV

-228 PEASRLAGIRVGAYR
+228 PEAARLAGIRVGAYR

-260 LASRIGHLATAGGGR
+260 LASRIGQGDVSAGTSQLLEAVAVALVGTSVLGR
-275 GGPRRHLRPRPGPPQ
+275 GRPNVWGTA
-290 RLGHG
+290 LG
-295 PRRRPHRHHHHRPDH
+295 
-310 QGPAVL
+310 AVL
-316 HPGRRRGRGPH
+316 IG
-327 PRPGLQLHPVQA
+327 
-339 PYRIRKFEEFVR
+339 II
-351 WATASWRPT
+351 
-360 TSPATCA
+360 
-367 SGGTGTTGP
+367 TTGLTIKGLP
-376 TSASARCRTAT
+376 YYTQDVVEGAVLILALVFSFTLSKRRSA

>member
-6 STEVPTKAAIPPATS
+6 SAPVKTATPPSLAAGPRI
-21 TAVRVQNAVI
+21 QNAVI

-40 ALFAYFALSEGSFRE
+40 TLFMYFALSEPSFRD

-91 VAGLGVSVAA
+91 VAGLGVTVAA
-101 HTMVVLNQVGAV
+101 KTMVSYNQVGVV
-113 AILAVIAAG
+113 AIIAVIVAG

-169 LDDGT
+169 QSDGT
-174 TAPGKFTDGFLR
+174 TAPGKFTEGFLR
-186 IDRGTV
+186 IDRGTI
-192 LGIPISVL
+192 LGIPVSVV
-200 IFGALTIA
+200 IFGALTVV

-260 LASRIGHLATAGGGR
+260 LAARIGQGDVSAGTSQLLEAVAVALVGTSVLGR
-275 GGPRRHLRPRPGPPQ
+275 GRPNVWGTA
-290 RLGHG
+290 LG
-295 PRRRPHRHHHHRPDH
+295 
-310 QGPAVL
+310 AVL
-316 HPGRRRGRGPH
+316 IG
-327 PRPGLQLHPVQA
+327 
-339 PYRIRKFEEFVR
+339 II
-351 WATASWRPT
+351 
-360 TSPATCA
+360 
-367 SGGTGTTGP
+367 TTGLTIKGLP
-376 TSASARCRTAT
+376 YYTQDVVEGAVLILALVFSFTLSKRRTA

>member
-6 STEVPTKAAIPPATS
+6 SSEAAPKALAPPAVS
-21 TAVRVQNAVI
+21 TAVLVRNAVI

-40 ALFAYFALSEGSFRE
+40 ALFLYFALSEGSFRE
-55 SATLL
+55 SATML

-73 LGVTLTMAVGGM
+73 LGVTVTMAVGGM

-91 VAGLGVSVAA
+91 VAGLGVTVAA
-101 HTMVVLNQVGAV
+101 KTMVTYNQVGTV

-128 NALLIVVLKI
+128 NALLIVVMKI

-159 DGQSITPGMT
+159 DGQSISAGMT
-169 LDDGT
+169 ESDGS
-174 TAPGKFTDGFLR
+174 TAPGKFTAGFLR
-186 IDRGTV
+186 IDRGTM

-200 IFGALTIA
+200 IFGALTVI

-260 LASRIGHLATAGGGR
+260 LASRIGQGDVSAGTSQLLEAVAVALVGTSVLGR
-275 GGPRRHLRPRPGPPQ
+275 GRPNVWGTA
-290 RLGHG
+290 LG
-295 PRRRPHRHHHHRPDH
+295 
-310 QGPAVL
+310 AVL
-316 HPGRRRGRGPH
+316 IG
-327 PRPGLQLHPVQA
+327 
-339 PYRIRKFEEFVR
+339 II
-351 WATASWRPT
+351 
-360 TSPATCA
+360 
-367 SGGTGTTGP
+367 TTGLTIKGLP
-376 TSASARCRTAT
+376 YYTQDVVEGAVLILALVFSFTLSKRRTA

>member
-6 STEVPTKAAIPPATS
+6 SAPVKSATPTSLAAGPRI
-21 TAVRVQNAVI
+21 QNAVI

-40 ALFAYFALSEGSFRE
+40 TLFMYFALSEPSFRD

-91 VAGLGVSVAA
+91 VAGLGVTVAA
-101 HTMVVLNQVGAV
+101 KTMVSYNQVGVV
-113 AILAVIAAG
+113 AIIAVIVAG

-145 GTMFVIQGTKLILV
+145 GTMFVIQGLKLILV

-169 LDDGT
+169 QSDGT
-174 TAPGKFTDGFLR
+174 TAPGRFTEGFLR
-186 IDRGTV
+186 IDRGTI
-192 LGIPISVL
+192 LGIPVSVVV
-200 IFGALTIA
+200 FGALTVV

-260 LASRIGHLATAGGGR
+260 LAARIGQGDVSAGTSQLLEAVAVALVGTSVLGR
-275 GGPRRHLRPRPGPPQ
+275 GRPNVCGTA
-290 RLGHG
+290 LG
-295 PRRRPHRHHHHRPDH
+295 
-310 QGPAVL
+310 AVL
-316 HPGRRRGRGPH
+316 IG
-327 PRPGLQLHPVQA
+327 
-339 PYRIRKFEEFVR
+339 II
-351 WATASWRPT
+351 
-360 TSPATCA
+360 
-367 SGGTGTTGP
+367 TTGLTIKGLP
-376 TSASARCRTAT
+376 YYTQDVVEGAVLILALVFSFTLSKRRTA

>member
-6 STEVPTKAAIPPATS
+6 SSETAPKAAARPAVS
-21 TAVRVQNAVI
+21 TAVLVQNAVI

-40 ALFAYFALSEGSFRE
+40 VLFLYFALTEGSFRE

-91 VAGLGVSVAA
+91 VAGLGVTVAA
-101 HTMVVLNQVGAV
+101 KTMVTYNQVGTV

-128 NALLIVVLKI
+128 NALLIVVMKI

-159 DGQSITPGMT
+159 DGQSISAGMT
-169 LDDGT
+169 QSDGT
-174 TAPGKFTDGFLR
+174 TAPGKFTAGFLR
-186 IDRGTV
+186 IDRGTL
-192 LGIPISVL
+192 LGIPISVV
-200 IFGALTIA
+200 IFGALTVV

-260 LASRIGHLATAGGGR
+260 LASRIGQGDVSAGTSQLLEAVAVALVGTSVLGR
-275 GGPRRHLRPRPGPPQ
+275 GRPNVWGTA
-290 RLGHG
+290 LG
-295 PRRRPHRHHHHRPDH
+295 
-310 QGPAVL
+310 AVL
-316 HPGRRRGRGPH
+316 IG
-327 PRPGLQLHPVQA
+327 
-339 PYRIRKFEEFVR
+339 II
-351 WATASWRPT
+351 
-360 TSPATCA
+360 
-367 SGGTGTTGP
+367 TTGLTIKGLP
-376 TSASARCRTAT
+376 YYTQDVVEGAVLILALVFSFTLSKRRTA